1 MTRTKTMMTAPIRL
15 SQEVAVEF
23 RDLVRANL
31 DSHDVLTEIANCMN
45 DSVTAEKLMEIAQR
59 RLANADDLRQW
70 LSLSHDGASQG
81 GGLGVKL
88 QQVWIDCRAAVNAGD
103 TYVMLIEAEKA
114 EADIQAAYAKAIST
128 LSETSIL
135 SRMIQQFNTIRDDS
149 ESIAGLRSNLKAV
162 RKGFARPE
170 DHR

>member
-1 MTRTKTMMTAPIRL
+1 MTYTKTPMEAPMEL
-15 SQEVAVEF
+15 SDEVAAEF

-45 DSVTAEKLMEIAQR
+45 DSVTAEKLNDIAQR
-59 RLANADDLRQW
+59 RSANADDLRQW
-70 LSLSHDGASQG
+70 LSLSHDGTKEG
-81 GGLGVKL
+81 GGLGIKL
-88 QQVWIDCRAAVNAGD
+88 QQIWIDCRAAVNDGD

-114 EADIQAAYAKAIST
+114 EADIQDAYAKAIST

-135 SRMIQQFNTIRDDS
+135 SRMIQQFSEIRRDS
-149 ESIAGLRSNLKAV
+149 ELIAGLRTNLKAV
-162 RKGFARPE
+162 RKGFAQPQ